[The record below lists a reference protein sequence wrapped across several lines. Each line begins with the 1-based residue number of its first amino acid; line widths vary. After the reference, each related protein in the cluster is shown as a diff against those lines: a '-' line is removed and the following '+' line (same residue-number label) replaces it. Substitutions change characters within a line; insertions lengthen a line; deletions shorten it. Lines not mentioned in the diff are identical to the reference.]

1 MERIQEL
8 LNQLGNEIYDQL
20 DSQYQQ
26 LETAAVAG
34 IAAGG
39 VLLLLVWFYLLLR
52 PRKIARKRGH
62 KGMGWLFLMLNVFGL
77 GNPFT
82 WFFTVLAARK
92 LEDKSVLPPRA
103 GAHKLTLPAG
113 LKKPAASGDSDSDS
127 SGEVPAIPQVKL
139 PSGGPTKP
147 APGGVPSMKAKLAG
161 GGPKLPGNK
170 ETAVTTSFPRR
181 SHDSDATEILGR
193 KAVEVKVK
201 VRCGMCGKGFAG
213 PKRVVD
219 ALRACPKCGADPLS
233 FEFL

>member
-1 MERIQEL
+1 
-8 LNQLGNEIYDQL
+8 
-20 DSQYQQ
+20 
-26 LETAAVAG
+26 
-34 IAAGG
+34 
-39 VLLLLVWFYLLLR
+39 
-52 PRKIARKRGH
+52 
-62 KGMGWLFLMLNVFGL
+62 MGWLFLMINLFGL

-92 LEDKSVLPPRA
+92 LEDKSALAPRT
-103 GAHKLTLPAG
+103 GARKLTLPPG
-113 LKKPAASGDSDSDS
+113 LKKPLASRDDDDDS

-147 APGGVPSMKAKLAG
+147 VAGGGLPSMKANLPG
-161 GGPKLPGNK
+161 GGPKRPGMK
-170 ETAVTTSFPRR
+170 DTAVTTTFPRG
-181 SHDSDATEILGR
+181 SNDSDATEILGR
-193 KAVEVKVK
+193 KALEVKVK